1 MRKFNAIEKWLKGS
15 VTVSLLDIQSV
26 ANALLAPPTLLP
38 SRQPGVLFRRK
49 TKLSLE
55 TAQVARH
62 YEIVKMRYKLF
73 E

>member
-15 VTVSLLDIQSV
+15 LTVT
-26 ANALLAPPTLLP
+26 LLAIH
-38 SRQPGVLFRRK
+38 GVFRRK